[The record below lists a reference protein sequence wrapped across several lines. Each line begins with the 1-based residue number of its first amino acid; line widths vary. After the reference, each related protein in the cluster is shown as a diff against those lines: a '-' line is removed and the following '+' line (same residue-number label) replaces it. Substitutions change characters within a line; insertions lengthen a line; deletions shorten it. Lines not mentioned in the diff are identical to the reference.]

1 MTNDEELKG
10 AVATFQQA
18 EAAIKE
24 LLDEINAL
32 MSTTTA
38 FEEARMSL
46 LESSRAISTLAES
59 HVNTVNELADLSK
72 KLVEATEV
80 IRGIDPARLY
90 AELEGLRKDFQSQ
103 IERMGA
109 LGGELKGKIDA
120 SGQKVSTKV
129 KELGTEVKGVIEG
142 VEQRNKKLLVVLGV
156 IGGVSLLLQLLHLIR
171 G

>member
-18 EAAIKE
+18 ESAIKD

-32 MSTTTA
+32 VSATSA
-38 FEEARMSL
+38 LDDARL
-46 LESSRAISTLAES
+46 GLAESSRAISSMAES
-59 HVNTVNELADLSK
+59 HAKSINELADLSK
-72 KLVEATEV
+72 KLAEATEV
-80 IRGIDPARLY
+80 VRGIDPARLL

-109 LGGELKGKIDA
+109 LGGELKGKIDS

-129 KELGTEVKGVIEG
+129 KELGAEFTGVIEG
-142 VEQRNKKLLVVLGV
+142 VEQRTKRLLLVLGV
-156 IGGVSLLLQLLHLIR
+156 IGAATLLLQLVQIIR